1 MNTGRSSHAFTETD
15 SDSHVQKLYAG
26 LKARYD
32 SLQLPYPRLLYVD
45 KNCCTSTKQ
54 MVTQAFPSLTVR
66 LDVFHMLWRFSKAC
80 VRTTHPGHANFMREL
95 SQAFFKTNEND
106 LRMLLEAIMVSFG
119 LDDPAEAARRLR
131 RSPSWLYRFVRR
143 QILQPEE
150 LEERVLAVVES
161 ARNISWDG
169 ELLLP
174 PGPEG
179 FDRCLANQVY
189 HIKRGCVSDPP
200 GISLY
205 EELGHVSFQGNK
217 NCPLMAYRCYR
228 GSSQLEGIHGLQ
240 ASFLSGTNVGSVASQ
255 ALVIDGL
262 TRYNRNVRRKRDG
275 ITQVYPLLDNNLL
288 IRLRASGDNM
298 YPHLVMNASHTGES
312 FGLEYTLALRKEM
325 LEAELEDIQ
334 RSSPAETVA
343 ESDDAELGKYEA
355 EAMAWSIDRQDGTGT
370 QKPAAGSARRISKL
384 KMFGANSSF
393 LQKT

>member
-1 MNTGRSSHAFTETD
+1 I
-15 SDSHVQKLYAG
+15 
-26 LKARYD
+26 
-32 SLQLPYPRLLYVD
+32 P
-45 KNCCTSTKQ
+45 
-54 MVTQAFPSLTVR
+54 
-66 LDVFHMLWRFSKAC
+66 
-80 VRTTHPGHANFMREL
+80 
-95 SQAFFKTNEND
+95 
-106 LRMLLEAIMVSFG
+106 
-119 LDDPAEAARRLR
+119 
-131 RSPSWLYRFVRR
+131 
-143 QILQPEE
+143 QPEE